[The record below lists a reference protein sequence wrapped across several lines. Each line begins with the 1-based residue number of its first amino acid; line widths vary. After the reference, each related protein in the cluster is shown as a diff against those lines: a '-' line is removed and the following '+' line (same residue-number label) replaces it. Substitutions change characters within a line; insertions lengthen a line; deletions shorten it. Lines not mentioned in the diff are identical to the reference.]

1 MSLSTLISTRFP
13 VGDVNHRVR
22 MSSTDK
28 LETAFPK
35 GGWLFRVCSPGA
47 CPSDCPQTRPSR
59 TGAAGAG
66 TSQSLLPPWRLHS
79 ADLCPRLFVFTAD
92 DPETLTM
99 CPASCL
105 SNLSDRVKI
114 LCALLSVWSLAPWA
128 LIRKPDVQAMCP
140 CVAGKYLKSLWG
152 RRKKLS
158 FHLATVLSSSLELHS
173 QSGYIL
179 LEAPASHAWKTPL
192 PSRGGWITGAS
203 LPKAPVNF
211 LPLQQ
216 LQVNKFCSVFPPS
229 L

>member
-1 MSLSTLISTRFP
+1 
-13 VGDVNHRVR
+13 
-22 MSSTDK
+22 
-28 LETAFPK
+28 
-35 GGWLFRVCSPGA
+35 
-47 CPSDCPQTRPSR
+47 
-59 TGAAGAG
+59 
-66 TSQSLLPPWRLHS
+66 
-79 ADLCPRLFVFTAD
+79 
-92 DPETLTM
+92 M

-105 SNLSDRVKI
+105 SNLSDGVKI

-128 LIRKPDVQAMCP
+128 LIRKHDVQAMCR

-158 FHLATVLSSSLELHS
+158 SHLATVLSSSLELRS

-211 LPLQQ
+211 LPLKQ
-216 LQVNKFCSVFPPS
+216 LQVNKFCSVFPRLSDLPAFS
-229 L
+229 GRTF